1 MNAFIIA
8 LLIVAL
14 LYAVLIGSLVK
25 GWKNLKDPGNK
36 NLAGKMPETFVSVVI
51 AARNEEQNIDK
62 CLQDLVD
69 QDYPADRFEI
79 ILADD
84 HSTDDTIRIAMEF
97 AEKHAKLK
105 VISLA
110 SSAPDKTGKKAAVET
125 GVKEALGQLIITTD
139 ADCRIPQQWL
149 STIEAYYRE
158 YKPEMISAPVA
169 FDTHKKGIFTSF
181 IRLEFISLVASGAG
195 ALGIKKPLMCNGAN
209 LAFSRQ
215 AFLDLNVFEE
225 NRQWASG
232 DDMFLMMAIHKKYG
246 KDAIRF
252 LRSPQAIVKTAPPAD
267 LSALIAQRMR
277 WASKTRAYPDSFT
290 AFTAGVVFL
299 NAMFLLAGTVL
310 AFFNPALLF
319 PVTIGW
325 LLKLTSD
332 FLLLYPATAFFDSS
346 KLLRWFIPF
355 QLFHVCYI
363 PGITLAAFLI
373 SFGWKG
379 RKH

>member
-14 LYAVLIGSLVK
+14 LYAVMIGSLVK
-25 GWKNLKDPGNK
+25 GWKNLKDFRSRKHAVDPFR
-36 NLAGKMPETFVSVVI
+36 TFVSIVI

-69 QDYPADRFEI
+69 QDYPAANFEI
-79 ILADD
+79 ILTDD
-84 HSTDDTIRIAMEF
+84 HSTDDTIKIATEF
-97 AEKHAKLK
+97 AEKHPNLK

-110 SSAPDKTGKKAAVET
+110 TSAPHKSGKKAAIES
-125 GVKEALGQLIITTD
+125 GVRKAAGELIVTTD
-139 ADCRIPQQWL
+139 ADCRIPRQWL
-149 STIEAYYRE
+149 STIEAFYRE
-158 YKPEMISAPVA
+158 YKPKMISAPVA
-169 FDTHKKGIFTSF
+169 FEPGKKGVFASF
-181 IRLEFISLVASGAG
+181 IRLEFISLIASGAG

-232 DDMFLMMAIHKKYG
+232 DDMFLMMAIHKKSG

-252 LRSPQAIVKTAPPAD
+252 LRSPEAIVKTEPPSN
-267 LSALIAQRMR
+267 LSDFIMQRIR

-290 AFTAGVVFL
+290 AFTAVVVFL
-299 NAMFLLAGTVL
+299 NAMLLLTGTML
-310 AFFNPALLF
+310 TFINPALIF
-319 PVTIGW
+319 PVAIAW
-325 LLKLTSD
+325 FLKLISD
-332 FLLLYPATAFFDSS
+332 LLLLYPAAAFFGTL

-363 PGITLAAFLI
+363 PGITLAALLI
-373 SFGWKG
+373 NFGWKG